1 MSDIE
6 SFVKDELG
14 KAVLSN
20 LKRIYVGGN
29 NNKKGRDY
37 ENFFQLFKAFELASQ
52 DIDHEKHLLSCQELA
67 LANSNMRCD
76 SLKSLMIINKL
87 SKFL

>member
-52 DIDHEKHLLSCQELA
+52 DIDHEKHLLSGEFKHEVRQFEKSYDNQQA
-67 LANSNMRCD
+67 EQI
-76 SLKSLMIINKL
+76 SLMV
-87 SKFL
+87 